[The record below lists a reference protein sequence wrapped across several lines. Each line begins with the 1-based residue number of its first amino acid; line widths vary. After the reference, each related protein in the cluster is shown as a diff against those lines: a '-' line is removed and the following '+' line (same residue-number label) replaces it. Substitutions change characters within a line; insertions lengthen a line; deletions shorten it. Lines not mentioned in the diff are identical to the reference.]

1 MANDTELPDP
11 TRLDLIRTKLFTA
24 VLGDVMDARGLTRQF
39 LPPEIRAL
47 DPDMV
52 IAGYAMPVLEADC
65 CGDVEGQ
72 RDGQGEG
79 QGGRSNPFGLML
91 RALDELKQDEVYIC
105 TGGTPRYALWGELMS
120 TRAKTLGAAGA
131 VVDGYHRDTNGIRRL
146 GFPVFSYGS
155 YAQDQRVRGRVIDYR
170 CPIEFANGARVDPG
184 DVIVGDI
191 DGVLVIPR
199 ARADEIVS
207 AALEKVEGEEA
218 VRLMIERGE
227 STEAIFGKTGIM

>member
-1 MANDTELPDP
+1 MANDADSLDP
-11 TRLDLIRTKLFTA
+11 KRLELIRTKLFTA
-24 VLGDVMDARGLTRQF
+24 VLGDVMDTRGLTRQF

-47 DPDMV
+47 DPDVM

-65 CGDVEGQ
+65 CGDVE
-72 RDGQGEG
+72 R
-79 QGGRSNPFGLML
+79 QGGRPNPFGLML
-91 RALDELKQDEVYIC
+91 RALDELKRDEVYIC
-105 TGGTPRYALWGELMS
+105 TGGSPRYALWGELMS
-120 TRAKTLGAAGA
+120 TRAQTLGAAGA
-131 VVDGYHRDTNGIRRL
+131 VVDGFHRDTRGIRRL

-170 CPIEFANGARVDPG
+170 CPIEFGNGARVDPG

-218 VRLMIERGE
+218 VRLMIEKGE

>member
-1 MANDTELPDP
+1 MANDTDILDLK
-11 TRLDLIRTKLFTA
+11 RLELIRTKLFTA
-24 VLGDVMDARGLTRQF
+24 VLGDVMDTRGLTRQF

-65 CGDVEGQ
+65 CGDVE
-72 RDGQGEG
+72 R

-91 RALDELKQDEVYIC
+91 RALDELKRDEVYIC
-105 TGGTPRYALWGELMS
+105 TGGSPRYALWGELMS
-120 TRAKTLGAAGA
+120 TRAQTLGAAGA
-131 VVDGYHRDTNGIRRL
+131 VIDGFHRDTRGIRRL

-170 CPIEFANGARVDPG
+170 CPIEFGNGARVDPG

-218 VRLMIERGE
+218 VRLMIEKGE

>member
-1 MANDTELPDP
+1 VANGTEILDP
-11 TRLDLIRTKLFTA
+11 ARLELIRTKLFTA
-24 VLGDVMDARGLTRQF
+24 VLGDVMDTRGLTRQF

-65 CGDVEGQ
+65 CGDIESH
-72 RDGQGEG
+72 
-79 QGGRSNPFGLML
+79 GGRSNPFGLML
-91 RALDELKQDEVYIC
+91 RALDELKRDEVYIC

-120 TRAKTLGAAGA
+120 TPAKTLGAAGA

-191 DGVLVIPR
+191 DGVLVIPLT
-199 ARADEIVS
+199 RADEIVS

>member
-1 MANDTELPDP
+1 VANGTEILDP
-11 TRLDLIRTKLFTA
+11 TRLELIRTKLFTA

-65 CGDVEGQ
+65 CGDVEAH
-72 RDGQGEG
+72 
-79 QGGRSNPFGLML
+79 GGRSNPFGLML
-91 RALDELKQDEVYIC
+91 RALDELKRDEVYIC

-146 GFPVFSYGS
+146 GFPIFSYGS

>member
-1 MANDTELPDP
+1 
-11 TRLDLIRTKLFTA
+11 
-24 VLGDVMDARGLTRQF
+24 
-39 LPPEIRAL
+39 
-47 DPDMV
+47 
-52 IAGYAMPVLEADC
+52 
-65 CGDVEGQ
+65 
-72 RDGQGEG
+72 
-79 QGGRSNPFGLML
+79 
-91 RALDELKQDEVYIC
+91 
-105 TGGTPRYALWGELMS
+105 MS

-218 VRLMIERGE
+218 VRLMIEKGE

>member
-1 MANDTELPDP
+1 
-11 TRLDLIRTKLFTA
+11 
-24 VLGDVMDARGLTRQF
+24 
-39 LPPEIRAL
+39 
-47 DPDMV
+47 
-52 IAGYAMPVLEADC
+52 
-65 CGDVEGQ
+65 
-72 RDGQGEG
+72 
-79 QGGRSNPFGLML
+79 ML

-105 TGGTPRYALWGELMS
+105 TGGSPRYALWGELMS
-120 TRAKTLGAAGA
+120 TRAQTLGAAGA
-131 VVDGYHRDTNGIRRL
+131 VVDGYHRDTRGIRRL

-170 CPIEFANGARVDPG
+170 CPIEFGNGARVDPG

-199 ARADEIVS
+199 GRADEIIS

-218 VRLMIERGE
+218 VRLMIEQGE